1 MTLRELIE
9 VQTKDLSLIK
19 VHVGAEDKVRGD
31 GMIIIHDGTLADV
44 PERMKDRKIMSVSNY
59 SDGTPHY
66 IDIY

>member
-9 VQTKDLSLIK
+9 KQTKELSLIK
-19 VHVGAEDKVRGD
+19 VHVSAEDKVRGD

-44 PERMKDRKIMSVSNY
+44 PEGMKDRRILSVSNN
-59 SDGTPHY
+59 SDGTPRY